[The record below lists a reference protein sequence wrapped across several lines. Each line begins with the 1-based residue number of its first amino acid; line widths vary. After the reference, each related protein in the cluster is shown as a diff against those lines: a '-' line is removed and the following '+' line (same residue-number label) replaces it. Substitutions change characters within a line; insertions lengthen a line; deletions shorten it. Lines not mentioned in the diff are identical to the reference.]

1 MGRLRAPEHP
11 SPPYA
16 EEQVQWP
23 LWGGSARVV
32 VRPASGQT
40 HALDEARAVVGEITA
55 AMDLATSRFRPDSEV
70 CQLAAAGGRPR
81 FASDLLRR
89 TLNVAL
95 RAARLTDGAVDPTLG
110 HALVAAGY
118 DRDLSELPA
127 DRPERVVRVRRA
139 ADWHDVVVDDGAG
152 TVSLPD
158 GVLLDLG
165 ATAKAYA
172 ADLAAA
178 RVHERLDCPVLVSL
192 CGDLAIAGT
201 RPDQPWVVQVLERP
215 DDLAGPLIAVGDCGL
230 ATSTT
235 RARRWRM
242 SGRPAHHLLDP
253 VTGLPV
259 REVWRTVTATAA
271 TCVDANTATTA
282 TVVKGD
288 RGLGWVRASG
298 LSARLVAADGA
309 VTTVGGWPAE
319 VAE

>member
-1 MGRLRAPEHP
+1 VGRPRAPEHP

-23 LWGGSARVV
+23 LWGGTARVV
-32 VRPASGQT
+32 VRPVPRQT
-40 HALDEARAVVGEITA
+40 HALDEARTVVEEITA

-70 CQLAAAGGRPR
+70 TRLAVAGGRPR
-81 FASDLLRR
+81 AASDLLRR
-89 TLNVAL
+89 ALHVAL

-118 DRDLSELPA
+118 DRDLSELPQ
-127 DRPERVVRVRRA
+127 DRPERALHVRRA
-139 ADWHDVVVDDGAG
+139 ADWHDVVVDDDAG

-178 RVHERLDCPVLVSL
+178 RVHERLGCPVLVSL

-201 RPDQPWVVQVLERP
+201 HPDQPWVVQVLERP
-215 DDLAGPLIAVGDCGL
+215 DDLVGPLIAVGDCGL

-253 VTGLPV
+253 ITGLPV

-288 RGLGWVRASG
+288 RGLAWLQASG
-298 LSARLVAADGA
+298 LSARVVAADGA

-319 VAE
+319 GAA

>member
-1 MGRLRAPEHP
+1 VGRLRAPEHP

-23 LWGGSARVV
+23 LWGGTARVV
-32 VRPASGQT
+32 VRPGSGQSET
-40 HALDEARAVVGEITA
+40 LDAARTVVDEITA
-55 AMDLATSRFRPDSEV
+55 AMDLAASRFRPDSEV
-70 CQLAAAGGRPR
+70 TRLAEAGGRPR
-81 FASDLLRR
+81 PASALLRS
-89 TLNVAL
+89 TLHAAL

-118 DRDLSELPA
+118 DRDLTELPE
-127 DRPERVVRVRRA
+127 DRPEPGLRVRRA
-139 ADWHDVVVDDGAG
+139 ADWHDVIVDDAAG
-152 TVSLPD
+152 TVALPD

-178 RVHERLDCPVLVSL
+178 RVHEQLGCPVLVSL
-192 CGDLAIAGT
+192 CGDLAIVGT
-201 RPDQPWVVQVLERP
+201 RLDQPWVVQVLERP
-215 DDLAGPLIAVGDCGL
+215 DDPSGPLIAVGDCGL

-271 TCVDANTATTA
+271 SCVDANTATTA

-288 RGLGWVRASG
+288 RGLAWLQASG
-298 LSARLVAADGA
+298 LSARMVAADGA

-319 VAE
+319 VVG